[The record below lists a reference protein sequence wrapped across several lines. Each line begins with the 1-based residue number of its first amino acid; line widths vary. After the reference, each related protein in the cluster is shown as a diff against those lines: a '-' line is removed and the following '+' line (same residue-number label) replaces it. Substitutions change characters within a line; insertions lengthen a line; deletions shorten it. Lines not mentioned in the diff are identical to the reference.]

1 MLVSN
6 CDQMSLIHHHE
17 AGGTLTDV
25 RSEEELAGLA
35 WAIARGGSITKLTD
49 PEVAVVETALDVPQ
63 HDLDG
68 IIASIHDGHDPL
80 GDALVRLRSPSQRR
94 PMGAVYTPPGIVN
107 AMVRWIAAK
116 EQPVR
121 VVDPGAGSGRF
132 IVEAGKR
139 LPDASLLAVELDP
152 FAALLCRANLT
163 ATGFDDRSHVVVDD
177 YRNVTLNKCSGTT
190 AFVGN
195 PPYVR
200 HHQIDSAWKNWLTS
214 TASANGLPVS
224 ALAGLH
230 VHFFLATLMLAKPGD
245 IGAFITSAEWMDVN
259 YGRLLR
265 EMLTNGLGGESIH
278 VVAPEAMPFE
288 NTAVTAA
295 VTCFRVGSAAS
306 SLRLRRVD
314 KVEELADLT
323 VGFKVGKKQLKQ
335 EKRWSQLL
343 TPIQPMPEGYT
354 ELGELCRV
362 HRGSVTGANAIWITG
377 ADDPALPRRTL
388 FPSITKARELFD
400 TADGVLL
407 NLGDLRAVI
416 DLPEDLNELDDED
429 RDLVERFLRLARTN
443 GAHSSYVARHRN
455 PWWSVGLRSPAPI
468 LATYMARRPPAFVR
482 NPLGARCVNVAH
494 GIYPRQPLTDAVLDA
509 LTAALRTSVS
519 VTQGRTY
526 AGGLT
531 KFEPS
536 EMERIPVPSLALLE
550 EIAA

>member
-1 MLVSN
+1 MSN
-6 CDQMSLIHHHE
+6 CSQMSLIHHDE
-17 AGGTLTDV
+17 AAGTLSSL
-25 RSEEELAGLA
+25 RSEQELAGLA
-35 WAIARGGSITKLTD
+35 WAIAQAGAIAKLTD
-49 PEVAVVETALDVPQ
+49 PEFAVVETALYMPH

-68 IIASIHDGHDPL
+68 IIASIRDGHDPL
-80 GDALVRLRSPSQRR
+80 GNALVRLRSPSQRR
-94 PMGAVYTPPGIVN
+94 PMGAVYTPPEIVD
-107 AMVRWIAAK
+107 AMVGWIAAK

-139 LPDASLLAVELDP
+139 LPDASLVAVELDP
-152 FAALLCRANLT
+152 LAALLCRANLT
-163 ATGFDDRSHVVVDD
+163 ATGFDSRASVIVDD
-177 YRNVTLNKCSGTT
+177 YREVSLDECAGAT

-200 HHQIDSAWKNWLTS
+200 HHQIDSEWKGWLTAA
-214 TASANGLPVS
+214 ASANGLPVS

-230 VHFFLATLMLAKPGD
+230 IHFFLATLLLAKPGD

-259 YGRLLR
+259 YGCLLR
-265 EMLTNGLGGESIH
+265 EMLTDGLGGESIH
-278 VVAPEAMPFE
+278 VVAPEATPFE

-295 VTCFRVGSAAS
+295 VTCFRVGSTAS
-306 SLRLRRVD
+306 SLRLRRVEQ
-314 KVEELADLT
+314 VEELADLT
-323 VGFKVGKKQLKQ
+323 AGHKVGKQQLKQ

-343 TPIQPMPEGYT
+343 TPVQPMPEGYI

-362 HRGSVTGANAIWITG
+362 HRGSVTGANAIWITR
-377 ADDPALPRRTL
+377 ADDPALPGRTL
-388 FPSITKARELFD
+388 FPSITRARELFD

-416 DLPEDLNELDDED
+416 DLPEDLSELGDED
-429 RDLVERFLRLARTN
+429 RNLVERFLRLARTN

-494 GIYPRQPLTDAVLDA
+494 GIYPRQPLTGAVLDA
-509 LTAALRTSVS
+509 LTASLRTSVS
-519 VTQGRTY
+519 ITQGRTY